1 MELLRAKP
9 ENPCANLTPRED
21 VMFLTDEIKTT
32 IRIPYV
38 LRHLPETGVVSLLP
52 TPSLP
57 ATGDVALAEVKQ
69 IGKNTALELNSGR
82 RCALHP
88 GDLDRKS
95 VV

>member
-1 MELLRAKP
+1 
-9 ENPCANLTPRED
+9 
-21 VMFLTDEIKTT
+21 MFLTDDIKTT

-38 LRHLPETGVVSLLP
+38 LRHLPQEAVCSLLS

-82 RCALHP
+82 RCACIP
-88 GDLDRKS
+88 
-95 VV
+95 VT